1 LVNEQ
6 AGESMSADDQTRTSK
21 FLSPVLRHRP
31 EVIGIKLDP
40 NGWVD
45 IDNLLVAMK
54 RHARAPRRDD

>member
-1 LVNEQ
+1 
-6 AGESMSADDQTRTSK
+6 
-21 FLSPVLRHRP
+21 VLRHRP

-54 RHARAPRRDD
+54 RHARAPRRED